1 MATGKLGNSKIE
13 TQRSREARRQGSR
26 EVGKQQSKDAG
37 KKGSRVSDKHGNR
50 EAGKHGAGKEGCRL
64 ARNYGNR
71 EAVKQGK
78 EAGTQGSM
86 EASRGCTLGLSFQRI
101 EVHESTKSFPFHIG
115 IYDRSGKVG
124 LAEGESIRQKRIR
137 SHSEYFESP
146 NGSRNRIH
154 SNINWNS

>member
-50 EAGKHGAGKEGCRL
+50 EAGKHGVGKEGCRL

-78 EAGTQGSM
+78 EAGTQGSIGRM
-86 EASRGCTLGLSFQRI
+86 NLWTFVPTDI
-101 EVHESTKSFPFHIG
+101 PFTSLFTIDPERW
-115 IYDRSGKVG
+115 I
-124 LAEGESIRQKRIR
+124 
-137 SHSEYFESP
+137 
-146 NGSRNRIH
+146 
-154 SNINWNS
+154 

>member
-37 KKGSRVSDKHGNR
+37 KEGSRVADKHGSR

-101 EVHESTKSFPFHIG
+101 EVHEYTKSFPFHID

-124 LAEGESIRQKRIR
+124 LAEGEFIRQKRIR